1 MKLRTKIFIM
11 VLGCVLAALII
22 QTCLF
27 QNLSSKLIYE
37 QAKEESEQSM
47 QSMQNEIYG
56 LIKGI
61 ENNLIEIYM
70 DDELLQSLRKKETVK
85 ELQSKFYRKA
95 YDIATDEFE
104 TGDDVVSF
112 YLYTMDHRV
121 ISTYRRAVTPK
132 HNYVSDIYSDPEYT
146 NAEIVK
152 KYVESDNPV
161 MLISSYYNKYRKKNI
176 LRFVM
181 KLYNESNLQDK
192 IGYVVCDVDTKN
204 LEKIMDKY
212 RIDRTA
218 FMWLQPTGDRP
229 IDTLGD
235 LDAEQTKEYNALEK
249 SIACVEKA
257 ENETN
262 SKQEFFRI
270 DQQHYNLTAYSMMP
284 QKVLRQNQRNLTI
297 NLLAIALLMICVS
310 MIITGFIS
318 SGLTRPLELLM
329 NTIQK
334 IGNGNVQLRAKIVK
348 EDEIG
353 ELAQKFN
360 EMLDQMEELKQ
371 KEYQAKQL
379 LNRAE
384 YKALQAQVNPHF
396 LYNTL
401 DTMAS
406 IAEIRNCPEVSHMS
420 QSLALIFRYSLNM
433 KDPFSTVENEIAHLK
448 NYIYVM
454 DMRMHD
460 NIQYTF
466 DVDEMTLKSKLP
478 RLSLQPIVENA
489 INHGLRNKR
498 GKKKIGIQI
507 KREQM
512 DLVICIEDNGIGLDT
527 SAINESLRK
536 NELDFVEKG
545 NSIGLHNINARLKM
559 LYGNQYGM
567 HLESTLGEGTKVF
580 MILPDSGED
589 SNNEEKD
596 I

>member
-70 DDELLQSLRKKETVK
+70 DDELLQSLRKKETIK

-112 YLYTMDHRV
+112 YLYTMDHQV

-132 HNYVSDIYSDPEYT
+132 HNYASDIYSDPEYT

-152 KYVESDNPV
+152 KYVELDNPV
-161 MLISSYYNKYRKKNI
+161 MLVSSYYNEYRNKNI

-249 SIACVEKA
+249 SIACGKKA

-353 ELAQKFN
+353 ELAQQFN

-371 KEYQAKQL
+371 KEYQTKQL

-567 HLESTLGEGTKVF
+567 HLESMFGEGTKVF
-580 MILPDSGED
+580 MILPDRGED

>member
-249 SIACVEKA
+249 SIACGKKA

-353 ELAQKFN
+353 ELAQQFN

-466 DVDEMTLKSKLP
+466 DVDEMKLKSKLP

>member
-1 MKLRTKIFIM
+1 MKLRTKIIIM
-11 VLGCVLAALII
+11 VLGCVLTALII

-70 DDELLQSLRKKETVK
+70 DDELLQSLRKKETIK

-112 YLYTMDHRV
+112 YLYTMDHQV

-132 HNYVSDIYSDPEYT
+132 HNYASDIYSDPEYT

-152 KYVESDNPV
+152 KYVELDNPV
-161 MLISSYYNKYRKKNI
+161 MLVSSYYNEYRNKNI

-249 SIACVEKA
+249 SIACGKKA

-348 EDEIG
+348 KDEIG

-433 KDPFSTVENEIAHLK
+433 KNPFSTVEHEIAHLK
-448 NYIYVM
+448 NYTYVM

-466 DVDEMTLKSKLP
+466 DVDETTLKSKLP

-507 KREQM
+507 KRKQM
-512 DLVICIEDNGIGLDT
+512 DLVICIEDNGIGMDT
-527 SAINESLRK
+527 SAINESLSK

-559 LYGNQYGM
+559 LYGNTYGM
-567 HLESTLGEGTKVF
+567 YLESTLGEGTKVF

-589 SNNEEKD
+589 SSNEEKD

>member
-70 DDELLQSLRKKETVK
+70 DDELLQSLRKKETIK

-112 YLYTMDHRV
+112 YLYTMDHQV

-132 HNYVSDIYSDPEYT
+132 HNYASDIYSDPEYT

-152 KYVESDNPV
+152 KYVELDNPV
-161 MLISSYYNKYRKKNI
+161 MLVSSYYNEYRNKNI

-249 SIACVEKA
+249 SIACGKKA

-297 NLLAIALLMICVS
+297 NLLAIVLLMICVS

-353 ELAQKFN
+353 ELAQQFN

-371 KEYQAKQL
+371 KEYQTKQL

-433 KDPFSTVENEIAHLK
+433 KDPFSTVENEIVHLK

-567 HLESTLGEGTKVF
+567 HLESMLGEGTKVF
-580 MILPDSGED
+580 MILPDRGED

>member
-11 VLGCVLAALII
+11 VLGCVLTALII

-70 DDELLQSLRKKETVK
+70 DDELLQSLRKKETIK

-112 YLYTMDHRV
+112 YLYTMDHQV

-132 HNYVSDIYSDPEYT
+132 HNYASDIYSDPEYT

-161 MLISSYYNKYRKKNI
+161 MLVSSYYNEYRKKNI

-249 SIACVEKA
+249 SIACGKKA

-270 DQQHYNLTAYSMMP
+270 DQQHYNFTAYSMMP

-348 EDEIG
+348 KDEIG

-433 KDPFSTVENEIAHLK
+433 KNPFSTVEHEIAHLK
-448 NYIYVM
+448 NYTYVM

-466 DVDEMTLKSKLP
+466 DVDETTLKSKLP

-507 KREQM
+507 KRKQM
-512 DLVICIEDNGIGLDT
+512 DLVICIEDNGIGMDT
-527 SAINESLRK
+527 SAINESLSK

-559 LYGNQYGM
+559 LYGNTYGM
-567 HLESTLGEGTKVF
+567 YLESTLGEGTKVF

-589 SNNEEKD
+589 SSNEEKD

>member
-27 QNLSSKLIYE
+27 QNLSSKLIYG

-70 DDELLQSLRKKETVK
+70 DDELLQSLRKKETIK

-112 YLYTMDHRV
+112 YLYTMDHQV

-132 HNYVSDIYSDPEYT
+132 HNYASDIYSDPEYT

-152 KYVESDNPV
+152 KYVELDNPV
-161 MLISSYYNKYRKKNI
+161 MLVSSYYNEYRNKNI

-249 SIACVEKA
+249 SIACGKKA

-353 ELAQKFN
+353 ELAQQFN

-371 KEYQAKQL
+371 KEYQTKQL

-433 KDPFSTVENEIAHLK
+433 KDPFSTVENEIVHLK

-567 HLESTLGEGTKVF
+567 HLESMLGEGTKVF
-580 MILPDSGED
+580 MILPDRGED

>member
-70 DDELLQSLRKKETVK
+70 DDELLQSLRKKETIK

-95 YDIATDEFE
+95 YDIVTDEFE

-112 YLYTMDHRV
+112 YLYTMDHQV

-132 HNYVSDIYSDPEYT
+132 HNYASDIYSDPEYT

-152 KYVESDNPV
+152 KYVELDNPV
-161 MLISSYYNKYRKKNI
+161 MLVSSYYNEYRNKNI

-229 IDTLGD
+229 IVTLGD

-249 SIACVEKA
+249 SIACGKKA

-353 ELAQKFN
+353 ELAQQFN

-371 KEYQAKQL
+371 KEYQTKQL

-433 KDPFSTVENEIAHLK
+433 KDPFSTVENEIVHLK

-567 HLESTLGEGTKVF
+567 HLESMLGEGTKVF
-580 MILPDSGED
+580 MILPDRGED

>member
-11 VLGCVLAALII
+11 VLGCVLTALII

-70 DDELLQSLRKKETVK
+70 DDELLQSLRKKETIK

-112 YLYTMDHRV
+112 YLYTMDHQV

-132 HNYVSDIYSDPEYT
+132 HNYASDIYSDPEYT

-152 KYVESDNPV
+152 KYVELDNPV
-161 MLISSYYNKYRKKNI
+161 MLVSSYYNEYRNKNI

-249 SIACVEKA
+249 SIACGKKA

-297 NLLAIALLMICVS
+297 NLLAIVLLMICVS

-353 ELAQKFN
+353 ELAQQFN

-371 KEYQAKQL
+371 KEYQTKQL

-433 KDPFSTVENEIAHLK
+433 KDPFSTVENEIVHLK

-567 HLESTLGEGTKVF
+567 HLESMLGEGTKVF
-580 MILPDSGED
+580 MILPDRGED

>member
-11 VLGCVLAALII
+11 VLGCVLTALII

-70 DDELLQSLRKKETVK
+70 DDELLQSLRKKETIK

-112 YLYTMDHRV
+112 YLYTMDHQV

-132 HNYVSDIYSDPEYT
+132 HNYASDIYSDPEYT

-161 MLISSYYNKYRKKNI
+161 MLVSSYYNEYRKKNI

-218 FMWLQPTGDRP
+218 FMWLQPTWDRP

-249 SIACVEKA
+249 SIACGKKA

-348 EDEIG
+348 KDEIG

-433 KDPFSTVENEIAHLK
+433 KNPFSTVEHEIAHLK
-448 NYIYVM
+448 NYTYVM

-466 DVDEMTLKSKLP
+466 DVDETTLKSKLP

-507 KREQM
+507 KRKQM
-512 DLVICIEDNGIGLDT
+512 DLVICIEDNGIGMDT
-527 SAINESLRK
+527 SAINESLSK

-559 LYGNQYGM
+559 LYGNTYGM
-567 HLESTLGEGTKVF
+567 YLESTLGEGTKVF

-589 SNNEEKD
+589 SSNEEKD

>member
-11 VLGCVLAALII
+11 VLGCVWAALII

-70 DDELLQSLRKKETVK
+70 DDELLQSLRKKETIK

-112 YLYTMDHRV
+112 YLYTMDHQV

-132 HNYVSDIYSDPEYT
+132 HNYASDIYSDPEYT

-152 KYVESDNPV
+152 KYVELDNPV
-161 MLISSYYNKYRKKNI
+161 MLVSSYYNEYRNKNI

-249 SIACVEKA
+249 SIACGKKA

-353 ELAQKFN
+353 ELAQQFN

-371 KEYQAKQL
+371 KEYQTKQL

-567 HLESTLGEGTKVF
+567 HLESMLGEGTKVF
-580 MILPDSGED
+580 MILPDRGED

>member
-70 DDELLQSLRKKETVK
+70 DDELLQSLRKKETIK

-112 YLYTMDHRV
+112 YLYTMDHQV

-132 HNYVSDIYSDPEYT
+132 HNYASDIYSDPEYT

-152 KYVESDNPV
+152 KYVELDNPV
-161 MLISSYYNKYRKKNI
+161 MLVSSYYNEYRNKNI

-249 SIACVEKA
+249 SIACGKKA

-353 ELAQKFN
+353 ELAQQFN

-371 KEYQAKQL
+371 KEYQTKQL

-498 GKKKIGIQI
+498 GKKKIGMQI

-567 HLESTLGEGTKVF
+567 HLESMLGEGTKVF
-580 MILPDSGED
+580 MILPDRGED

>member
-70 DDELLQSLRKKETVK
+70 DDELLQSLRKKETIK

-104 TGDDVVSF
+104 TGDEVVSF
-112 YLYTMDHRV
+112 YLYTMDHQV

-132 HNYVSDIYSDPEYT
+132 HNYASDIYSDPEYT

-152 KYVESDNPV
+152 KYVELDNPV
-161 MLISSYYNKYRKKNI
+161 MLVSSYYNEYRNKNI

-249 SIACVEKA
+249 SIACGKKA

-353 ELAQKFN
+353 ELAQQFN

-371 KEYQAKQL
+371 KEYQTKQL

-567 HLESTLGEGTKVF
+567 HLESMLGEGTKVF
-580 MILPDSGED
+580 MILPDRGED

>member
-70 DDELLQSLRKKETVK
+70 DDELLQSLRKKETIK

-112 YLYTMDHRV
+112 YLYTMDHQV

-132 HNYVSDIYSDPEYT
+132 HNYASDIYSDPEYT

-152 KYVESDNPV
+152 KYVELDNPV
-161 MLISSYYNKYRKKNI
+161 MLVSSYYNEYRNKNI

-249 SIACVEKA
+249 SIACGKKA

-353 ELAQKFN
+353 ELAQQFN

-371 KEYQAKQL
+371 KEYQTKQL

-507 KREQM
+507 KRKQM
-512 DLVICIEDNGIGLDT
+512 DLVICIEDNGIGMDT

-567 HLESTLGEGTKVF
+567 HLESMLGEGTKVF
-580 MILPDSGED
+580 MILPDRGED

>member
-70 DDELLQSLRKKETVK
+70 DDELLQSLRKKETIK

-112 YLYTMDHRV
+112 YLYTMDHQV

-132 HNYVSDIYSDPEYT
+132 HNYASDIYSDPECT

-152 KYVESDNPV
+152 KYVELDNPV
-161 MLISSYYNKYRKKNI
+161 MLVSSYYNEYRNKNI

-249 SIACVEKA
+249 SIACGKKA

-353 ELAQKFN
+353 ELAQQFN

-371 KEYQAKQL
+371 KEYQTTQL

-567 HLESTLGEGTKVF
+567 HLESMLGEGTKVF
-580 MILPDSGED
+580 MILPDRGED

>member
-56 LIKGI
+56 LIKEI

-70 DDELLQSLRKKETVK
+70 DDELLQSLRKKETIK

-112 YLYTMDHRV
+112 YLYTMDHQV

-132 HNYVSDIYSDPEYT
+132 HNYASDIYSDPEYT

-152 KYVESDNPV
+152 KYVELDNPV
-161 MLISSYYNKYRKKNI
+161 MLVSSYYNEYRNKNI

-249 SIACVEKA
+249 SIACGKKA

-353 ELAQKFN
+353 ELAQQFN

-371 KEYQAKQL
+371 KEYQTKQL

-433 KDPFSTVENEIAHLK
+433 KDPFSTVENEIVHLK

-567 HLESTLGEGTKVF
+567 HLESMLGEGTKVF
-580 MILPDSGED
+580 MILPDRGED

>member
-70 DDELLQSLRKKETVK
+70 DDELLQSLRKKETIK

-112 YLYTMDHRV
+112 YLYTMDHQV

-132 HNYVSDIYSDPEYT
+132 HNYASDIYSDPEYT

-152 KYVESDNPV
+152 KYVELDNPV
-161 MLISSYYNKYRKKNI
+161 MLVSSYYNEYRNKNI

-249 SIACVEKA
+249 SIACGKKA

-353 ELAQKFN
+353 ELAQQFN

-371 KEYQAKQL
+371 KEYQTKQL

-466 DVDEMTLKSKLP
+466 DVDEMILKSKLP

>member
-70 DDELLQSLRKKETVK
+70 DDELLQSLRKKETIK

-112 YLYTMDHRV
+112 YLYTMDHQV

-132 HNYVSDIYSDPEYT
+132 HNYASDIYSDPECT

-152 KYVESDNPV
+152 KYVELDNPV
-161 MLISSYYNKYRKKNI
+161 MLVSSYYNEYRNKNI

-249 SIACVEKA
+249 SIACGKKA

-262 SKQEFFRI
+262 SKQEFFCI

-371 KEYQAKQL
+371 KEYQTKQL

-567 HLESTLGEGTKVF
+567 HLESMLGEGTKVF
-580 MILPDSGED
+580 MILPDRGED

>member
-70 DDELLQSLRKKETVK
+70 DDELLQSLRKKETIK

-112 YLYTMDHRV
+112 YLYTMDHQV

-132 HNYVSDIYSDPEYT
+132 HNYASDIYSDPEYT

-152 KYVESDNPV
+152 KYVELDNPV
-161 MLISSYYNKYRKKNI
+161 MLVSSYYNEYRNKNI

-249 SIACVEKA
+249 SIACGKKA

-353 ELAQKFN
+353 ELAQQFN

-371 KEYQAKQL
+371 KEYQTKQL

-433 KDPFSTVENEIAHLK
+433 KDPFSTVENEIVHLK

-527 SAINESLRK
+527 SAIHERLRK

-567 HLESTLGEGTKVF
+567 HLESMLGEGTKVF
-580 MILPDSGED
+580 MILPDRGED

>member
-70 DDELLQSLRKKETVK
+70 DDELLQSLRKKETIK

-112 YLYTMDHRV
+112 YLYTMDHQV

-132 HNYVSDIYSDPEYT
+132 HNYASDIYSDPEYT

-152 KYVESDNPV
+152 KYVELDNPV
-161 MLISSYYNKYRKKNI
+161 MLVSSYYNEYRNKNI

-249 SIACVEKA
+249 SIACGKKA

-353 ELAQKFN
+353 ELAQQFN

-371 KEYQAKQL
+371 KEYQTKQL

-433 KDPFSTVENEIAHLK
+433 KDPFSTVEHEIAHLK

-567 HLESTLGEGTKVF
+567 HLESMLGEGTKVF
-580 MILPDSGED
+580 MILPDRGED

>member
-70 DDELLQSLRKKETVK
+70 DDELLQSLRKKETIK

-112 YLYTMDHRV
+112 YLYTMDHQV

-132 HNYVSDIYSDPEYT
+132 HNYASDIYSDPECT

-152 KYVESDNPV
+152 KYVELDNPV
-161 MLISSYYNKYRKKNI
+161 MLVSSYYNEYRNKNI

-249 SIACVEKA
+249 SIACGKKA

-348 EDEIG
+348 KDEIG

-433 KDPFSTVENEIAHLK
+433 KNPFSTVEHEIAHLK
-448 NYIYVM
+448 NYTYVM

-466 DVDEMTLKSKLP
+466 DVDETTLKSKLP

-507 KREQM
+507 KRKQM
-512 DLVICIEDNGIGLDT
+512 DLVICIEDNGIGMDT
-527 SAINESLRK
+527 SAINESLSK

-559 LYGNQYGM
+559 LYGNTYGM
-567 HLESTLGEGTKVF
+567 YLESTLGEGTKVF

-589 SNNEEKD
+589 SSNEEKD

>member
-70 DDELLQSLRKKETVK
+70 DDELLQSLRKKETIK

-112 YLYTMDHRV
+112 YLYTMDHQV

-132 HNYVSDIYSDPEYT
+132 HNYASDIYSDPECT

-152 KYVESDNPV
+152 KYVELDNPV
-161 MLISSYYNKYRKKNI
+161 MLVSSYYNEYRNKNI

-249 SIACVEKA
+249 SIACGKKA

>member
-70 DDELLQSLRKKETVK
+70 DDELLQSLRKKETIK

-112 YLYTMDHRV
+112 YLYTMDHQV

-132 HNYVSDIYSDPEYT
+132 HNYASDIYSDPEYT

-152 KYVESDNPV
+152 KYVELDNPV
-161 MLISSYYNKYRKKNI
+161 MLVSSYYNEYRNKNI

-249 SIACVEKA
+249 SIACGKKA

-353 ELAQKFN
+353 ELAQQFN

-371 KEYQAKQL
+371 KEYQTKQL

-433 KDPFSTVENEIAHLK
+433 KDPFSTVENEIVHLK

-498 GKKKIGIQI
+498 GKKKIGIQ
-507 KREQM
+507 REQM

-567 HLESTLGEGTKVF
+567 HLESMLGEGTKVF
-580 MILPDSGED
+580 MILPDRGED

>member
-112 YLYTMDHRV
+112 YLYTMDHQV

-132 HNYVSDIYSDPEYT
+132 HNYASDIYSDPECT

-152 KYVESDNPV
+152 KYVELDNPV
-161 MLISSYYNKYRKKNI
+161 MLVSSYYNEYRNKNI

-249 SIACVEKA
+249 SIACGKKA

-353 ELAQKFN
+353 ELAQQFN

-371 KEYQAKQL
+371 KEYQTKQL

-567 HLESTLGEGTKVF
+567 HLESMLGEGTKVF
-580 MILPDSGED
+580 MILPDRGED

>member
-61 ENNLIEIYM
+61 ENNLGEIYM
-70 DDELLQSLRKKETVK
+70 DDELLQSLRKKETIK

-112 YLYTMDHRV
+112 YLYTMDHQV

-132 HNYVSDIYSDPEYT
+132 HNYASDIYSDPEYT

-152 KYVESDNPV
+152 KYVELDNPV
-161 MLISSYYNKYRKKNI
+161 MLVSSYYNEYRNKNI

-249 SIACVEKA
+249 SIACGKKA

-270 DQQHYNLTAYSMMP
+270 DQQHYQLTAYSMMP

-353 ELAQKFN
+353 ELAQQFN

-371 KEYQAKQL
+371 KEYQTKQL

-567 HLESTLGEGTKVF
+567 HLESMLGEGTKVF
-580 MILPDSGED
+580 MILPDRGED

>member
-70 DDELLQSLRKKETVK
+70 DDELLQSLRKKETIK

-112 YLYTMDHRV
+112 YLYTMDHQV

-132 HNYVSDIYSDPEYT
+132 HNYASDIYSDPEYT

-152 KYVESDNPV
+152 KYVELDNPV
-161 MLISSYYNKYRKKNI
+161 MLISSYYNEYRNKNI

-249 SIACVEKA
+249 SIACGKKA

-353 ELAQKFN
+353 ELAQQFN

-371 KEYQAKQL
+371 KEYQTKQL

-567 HLESTLGEGTKVF
+567 HLESMLGEGTKVF
-580 MILPDSGED
+580 MILPDRGED

>member
-70 DDELLQSLRKKETVK
+70 DDELLQSLRKKETIK

-112 YLYTMDHRV
+112 YLYTMDHQV

-132 HNYVSDIYSDPEYT
+132 HNYASDIYSDPEYT

-152 KYVESDNPV
+152 KYVELDNPV
-161 MLISSYYNKYRKKNI
+161 MLVSSYYNEYRNKNI

-249 SIACVEKA
+249 SIACGKKA

-353 ELAQKFN
+353 ELAQQFN

-371 KEYQAKQL
+371 KEYQTKQL

-433 KDPFSTVENEIAHLK
+433 KDPFSTVENEIVHLK

-460 NIQYTF
+460 KIQYTF

-567 HLESTLGEGTKVF
+567 HLESMLGEGTKVF
-580 MILPDSGED
+580 MILPDRGED

>member
-11 VLGCVLAALII
+11 VLGCVLTALII

-70 DDELLQSLRKKETVK
+70 DDELLQSLRKKETIK

-112 YLYTMDHRV
+112 YLYTMDHQV

-161 MLISSYYNKYRKKNI
+161 MLVSSYYNEYRKKNI

-181 KLYNESNLQDK
+181 KLYHESNLEDK

-235 LDAEQTKEYNALEK
+235 LDDEQTTEYNALQK
-249 SIACVEKA
+249 SIACGEKA
-257 ENETN
+257 ENETD
-262 SKQEFFRI
+262 SKQEFFCI

-284 QKVLRQNQRNLTI
+284 QKALRQNQRNLTI
-297 NLLAIALLMICVS
+297 NLLTIALLMIFVS

-348 EDEIG
+348 KDEIG

-433 KDPFSTVENEIAHLK
+433 KNPFSTVEHEIAHLK
-448 NYIYVM
+448 NYTYVM

-466 DVDEMTLKSKLP
+466 DVDETTLKSKLP

-507 KREQM
+507 KRKQM
-512 DLVICIEDNGIGLDT
+512 DLVICIEDNGIGMDT
-527 SAINESLRK
+527 SAINESLSK

-559 LYGNQYGM
+559 LYGNTYGM
-567 HLESTLGEGTKVF
+567 YLESTLGEGTKVF

-589 SNNEEKD
+589 SSNEEKD

>member
-11 VLGCVLAALII
+11 VLGCVLTALII

-70 DDELLQSLRKKETVK
+70 DDELLQSLRKKETIK

-112 YLYTMDHRV
+112 YLYTMDHQV

-132 HNYVSDIYSDPEYT
+132 HNYASDIYSDPEYT

-161 MLISSYYNKYRKKNI
+161 MLVSSYYNEYRKKNI

-249 SIACVEKA
+249 SIACGKKA

-348 EDEIG
+348 KDEIG

-371 KEYQAKQL
+371 KEYQTKQL

-433 KDPFSTVENEIAHLK
+433 KNPFSTVEHEIAHLK
-448 NYIYVM
+448 NYTYVM

-466 DVDEMTLKSKLP
+466 DVDETTLKSKLP

-507 KREQM
+507 KRKQM
-512 DLVICIEDNGIGLDT
+512 DLVICIEDNGIGMDT
-527 SAINESLRK
+527 SAINESLSK

-559 LYGNQYGM
+559 LYGNTYGM
-567 HLESTLGEGTKVF
+567 YLESTLGEGTKVF

-589 SNNEEKD
+589 SSNEEKD

>member
-70 DDELLQSLRKKETVK
+70 DDELLQSLRKKETIK

-112 YLYTMDHRV
+112 YLYTMDHQV

-132 HNYVSDIYSDPEYT
+132 HNYASDIYSDPEYT

-152 KYVESDNPV
+152 KYVELDNPV
-161 MLISSYYNKYRKKNI
+161 MLVSSYYNEYRNKNI

-249 SIACVEKA
+249 SIACGKKA

-329 NTIQK
+329 NTIRK

-353 ELAQKFN
+353 ELAQQFN

-371 KEYQAKQL
+371 KEYQTKQL

-567 HLESTLGEGTKVF
+567 HLESMLGEGTKVF
-580 MILPDSGED
+580 MILPDRGED

>member
-1 MKLRTKIFIM
+1 
-11 VLGCVLAALII
+11 
-22 QTCLF
+22 
-27 QNLSSKLIYE
+27 
-37 QAKEESEQSM
+37 M

-70 DDELLQSLRKKETVK
+70 DDELLQSLRKKETIK

-112 YLYTMDHRV
+112 YLYTMDHQV

-132 HNYVSDIYSDPEYT
+132 HNYASDIYSDPEYT

-152 KYVESDNPV
+152 KYVELDNPV
-161 MLISSYYNKYRKKNI
+161 MLVSSYYNEYRNKNI

-249 SIACVEKA
+249 SIACGKKA

-353 ELAQKFN
+353 ELAQQFN

-371 KEYQAKQL
+371 KEYQTKQL

-567 HLESTLGEGTKVF
+567 HLESMLGEGTKVF
-580 MILPDSGED
+580 MILPDRGED

>member
-70 DDELLQSLRKKETVK
+70 DDELLQSLRKKETIK

-112 YLYTMDHRV
+112 YLYTMDHQV

-132 HNYVSDIYSDPEYT
+132 HNYASDIYSDPECT

-152 KYVESDNPV
+152 KYVELDNPV
-161 MLISSYYNKYRKKNI
+161 MLVSSYYNEYRNKNI

-249 SIACVEKA
+249 SIACGKKA

-371 KEYQAKQL
+371 KEYQTKQL

-420 QSLALIFRYSLNM
+420 QSLTLIFRYSLNM

-567 HLESTLGEGTKVF
+567 HLESMLGEGTKVF
-580 MILPDSGED
+580 MILPDRGED

>member
-37 QAKEESEQSM
+37 QAKEESKQSM

-70 DDELLQSLRKKETVK
+70 DDELLQSLRKKETIK

-112 YLYTMDHRV
+112 YLYTMDHQV

-132 HNYVSDIYSDPEYT
+132 HNYASDIYSDPECT

-152 KYVESDNPV
+152 KYVELDNPV
-161 MLISSYYNKYRKKNI
+161 MLVSSYYNEYRNKNI

-249 SIACVEKA
+249 SIACGKKA

-353 ELAQKFN
+353 ELAQQFN

-371 KEYQAKQL
+371 KEYQTKQL

-567 HLESTLGEGTKVF
+567 HLESMLGEGTKVF
-580 MILPDSGED
+580 MILPDRGED

>member
-70 DDELLQSLRKKETVK
+70 DDELLQSLRKKETIK

-112 YLYTMDHRV
+112 YLYTMDHQV

-161 MLISSYYNKYRKKNI
+161 MLVSSYYNEYRKKNI

-249 SIACVEKA
+249 SIACGKKA

-348 EDEIG
+348 KDEIG

-433 KDPFSTVENEIAHLK
+433 KNPFSTVEHEIAHLK
-448 NYIYVM
+448 NYTYVM

-466 DVDEMTLKSKLP
+466 DVDETTLKSKLP

-507 KREQM
+507 KRKQM
-512 DLVICIEDNGIGLDT
+512 DLVICIEDNGIGMDT
-527 SAINESLRK
+527 SAINESLSK

-559 LYGNQYGM
+559 LYGNTYGM
-567 HLESTLGEGTKVF
+567 YLESTLGEGTKVF

-589 SNNEEKD
+589 SSNEEKD